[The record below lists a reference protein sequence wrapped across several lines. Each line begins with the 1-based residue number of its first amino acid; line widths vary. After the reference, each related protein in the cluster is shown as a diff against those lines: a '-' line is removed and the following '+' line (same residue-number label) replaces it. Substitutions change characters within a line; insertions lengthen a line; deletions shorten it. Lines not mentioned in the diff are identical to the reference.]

1 MNHRFTRA
9 ATAGAF
15 SAILALT
22 LAACAVPTTE
32 SAPEQSP
39 SENTAETAVE
49 PNAFDVMF
57 VGMMIPHHEE
67 AVEMSDLLLAKE
79 GVEAEVVELA
89 EAIKAAQEPEI
100 EQMQAWLDE
109 WDSIPAE
116 GMEGMEGMDHGAEG
130 GAVMSD
136 AEMDALADAS
146 GPAAGDLF
154 LELMIVHHEGA
165 IEMAQDELDE
175 GQHPDVLELARAI
188 VDSQSAEIELMREM
202 LAS

>member
-39 SENTAETAVE
+39 AEIAVE

-67 AVEMSDLLLAKE
+67 AVEMSDLLLAKD

-116 GMEGMEGMDHGAEG
+116 GMEGMDHGAEG

-136 AEMDALADAS
+136 AEMDALADTS

-188 VDSQSAEIELMREM
+188 VDSQSAEVELMREM

>member
-9 ATAGAF
+9 ATAGAI

-39 SENTAETAVE
+39 VETPETAVE

-109 WDSIPAE
+109 WDSMPA
-116 GMEGMEGMDHGAEG
+116 EGMEGMDHGDEG

-136 AEMDALADAS
+136 ADMDALADAS

-165 IEMAQDELDE
+165 IEMAQDELGD